1 MINVIPFDSLGRM
14 DIDWLSA
21 RYHFSFADY
30 HDPARVHFGPLRV
43 WNDDTI
49 RAGGGFPMHPH
60 RDMEIITYVR
70 TGAITHADS
79 LGNEGRTAAGDVQVM
94 SAGTGIIH
102 SEFNLE
108 DIDTTLF
115 QIWVFPREKRLT
127 PRWDQRRFP
136 RDESKGGLVPL
147 ASGRKKDLDA
157 GALLIHQDAT
167 LFGATLTKGQEV
179 THLVEPGRSVY
190 LVASRGSLD
199 INGVTLNNRDG
210 ATIKDEPELHITAT
224 RDAEVVALDL
234 P

>member
-1 MINVIPFDSLGRM
+1 
-14 DIDWLSA
+14 
-21 RYHFSFADY
+21 
-30 HDPARVHFGPLRV
+30 
-43 WNDDTI
+43 
-49 RAGGGFPMHPH
+49 
-60 RDMEIITYVR
+60 
-70 TGAITHADS
+70 
-79 LGNEGRTAAGDVQVM
+79 M

-108 DIDTTLF
+108 DVDTTLF
-115 QIWVFPREKRLT
+115 QIWIHPRETRLA

-136 RDESKGGLVPL
+136 HEEGNAVLVPL

-179 THLVEPGRSVY
+179 THELEPGRRLY

-199 INGVTLNNRDG
+199 VTGVTLNNRDG
-210 ATIKDEPELHITAT
+210 ATITDEPNLRITAT
-224 RDAEVVALDL
+224 DDAEVVALDL

>member
-1 MINVIPFDSLGRM
+1 MINVIPFETLGRM

-21 RYHFSFADY
+21 RFHFSFADY

-49 RAGGGFPMHPH
+49 RPQGGFPMHPH

-79 LGNEGRTAAGDVQVM
+79 LGNEGRTEAGDVQVM

-108 DIDTTLF
+108 DMDTTLF
-115 QIWVFPREKRLT
+115 QIWVFPREKSLE

-136 RDESKGGLVPL
+136 RESGTGGLVPL

-157 GALLIHQDAT
+157 GAILIHQDAT
-167 LFGATLTKGQEV
+167 LFGAALTKGQEV
-179 THLVEPGRSVY
+179 THQVEPGRSVY
-190 LVASRGSLD
+190 LVASRGSLN

-210 ATIKDEPELHITAT
+210 ATINDAPELRITAIE
-224 RDAEVVALDL
+224 DAEIVALDL

>member
-1 MINVIPFDSLGRM
+1 MIDVIAFETLGRM

-21 RYHFSFADY
+21 RFHFSFADY
-30 HDPARVHFGPLRV
+30 HDPARMGFGPLRV

-49 RAGGGFPMHPH
+49 RPQGGFPMHPH

-79 LGNEGRTAAGDVQVM
+79 LGNEGRTVAGDVQVM

-108 DIDTTLF
+108 DVDTTLF
-115 QIWVFPREKRLT
+115 QIWVTPREARLA
-127 PRWDQRRFP
+127 PHWDQRQFP
-136 RDESKGGLVPL
+136 QESGQAALVAL

-167 LFGATLTKGQEV
+167 LFGATLTKGQEIA
-179 THLVEPGRSVY
+179 HQLEPGRGIY
-190 LVASRGSLD
+190 LVAARGSLD
-199 INGVTLNNRDG
+199 INGTALGHRDG
-210 ATIKDEPELHITAT
+210 ATLTSEPELRITAT
-224 RDAEVVALDL
+224 DDAEVVALDL